1 MTEAIADL
9 ERAGICVKRELPL
22 RRYCTF
28 RIGGNARY
36 AVFPKKR
43 AELLAALRML
53 MPYKDRVVLIGKGSN
68 VLFSDDG
75 FDGAVIFTTE
85 CKEIVRTRAGFYAD
99 AGASLAVLAC
109 EARDASLGGLEFAHG
124 IPGTLG
130 GGVLMNAGAYGGELS
145 TVCVASEYFDL
156 RTGEVC
162 RLHGAEHEWGYRKS
176 YYSEHPEAVILG
188 AELVLTPADPEQIRA
203 RMQELT
209 EKRKAS
215 QPIEYAG
222 AGSTFKRPEGTYAGK
237 LIEDCGLKGMSVGD
251 AQVSQKHAGFIINRG
266 NANANDVKE
275 LIGIV
280 QERVREC
287 FGVELEC
294 EIRML

>member
-22 RRYCTF
+22 WRHCTF

-36 AVFPKKR
+36 AVFPKNR
-43 AELLAALRML
+43 DQLLISLRTL
-53 MPYKDRVVLIGKGSN
+53 MPHKDRVVLIGKGSN
-68 VLFSDDG
+68 VLFSDEG
-75 FDGAVIFTTE
+75 IDGAVIFTTE
-85 CKEIVRTRAGFYAD
+85 CREIVRTETGFRAD
-99 AGASLAVLAC
+99 AGASLAALAC
-109 EARDASLGGLEFAHG
+109 AARDASLGGLEFAHG

-145 TVCVASEYFDL
+145 SVCVTSEYFDL
-156 RTGEVC
+156 RTGEIC
-162 RLHGAEHEWGYRKS
+162 RLHGTEHDWGYRKS

-203 RMQELT
+203 RMRELT
-209 EKRKAS
+209 EKRKTS

-222 AGSTFKRPEGTYAGK
+222 AGSTFKRPAGYFAGK
-237 LIEDCGLKGMSVGD
+237 LIEDCGLKGTSVGD
-251 AQVSQKHAGFIINRG
+251 AQVSTKHAGFIINRG
-266 NANANDVKE
+266 NASASEVKE
-275 LIGIV
+275 LISLV
-280 QERVREC
+280 QARVKER